1 MVVLVVSVSSGCLT
15 LDPTVGLNTTG
26 STVFQTAS
34 FSGSW
39 ATQVAANVTLTPN
52 ATATRGVTQLN
63 VITSNGN
70 TFDTTALD
78 SRESTATVLLPANGT
93 VTTVAVN
100 TINGTTVES
109 RNATVTGDPLV

>member
-1 MVVLVVSVSSGCLT
+1 MVVLVVSVSSSCLT
-15 LDPTVGLNTTG
+15 LDPNVSLNTTG

-34 FSGSW
+34 GSSSW
-39 ATQVAANVTLTPN
+39 AIQVAANVILTPN

-63 VITSNGN
+63 VTTSNRN

-78 SRESTATVLLPANGT
+78 SGESTATVLLPANGT
-93 VTTVAVN
+93 VTIVAVD

-109 RNATVTGDPLV
+109 RNATVTGDPLE

>member
-1 MVVLVVSVSSGCLT
+1 MVVLVVSGSSGCFT
-15 LDPTVGLNTTG
+15 LDPNVSLNTTG

-39 ATQVAANVTLTPN
+39 ATQVAANISLTPN
-52 ATATRGVTQLN
+52 ATTTRGITHLDI
-63 VITSNGN
+63 ITSSGN

-78 SRESTATVLLPANGT
+78 SGESTATVLLPANGT
-93 VTTVAVN
+93 VTIVAVN